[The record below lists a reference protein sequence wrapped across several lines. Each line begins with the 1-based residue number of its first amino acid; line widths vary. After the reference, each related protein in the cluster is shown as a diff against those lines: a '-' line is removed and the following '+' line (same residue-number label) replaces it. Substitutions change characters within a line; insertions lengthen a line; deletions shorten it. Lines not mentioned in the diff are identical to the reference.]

1 MDTVRRRRATGSRPS
16 TFAALALWVLAGC
29 GALRATKPEGLPG
42 GDYRSRCDQPL
53 HACLTSFESVCGD
66 GYDVVRAAETRERK
80 GSYPTVRESFTS
92 EAIVRCRTPQ
102 SLIGDARERGA
113 AGAGLA
119 PASGAADAAAP
130 QPSTATAP
138 ARALRPARP
147 TARASA
153 LAIVDR
159 GPRATAGRAADSRPA
174 LRPNKNDTDPSP
186 ASALPKWT
194 PCNKRSEPRPAS
206 FRKDAAPPVGPG
218 ERLRR
223 QATCR
228 SIDDKFRNNNAP
240 LPADTLCF
248 DSTSIRWVNELGIG
262 DSPSHTRIP

>member
-1 MDTVRRRRATGSRPS
+1 MRVIAASGRRRRIDGVWCALDPAAKPGIDQQKRRRATGSRPS

-92 EAIVRCRTPQ
+92 EAVVRCRTPQ

-119 PASGAADAAAP
+119 PPSGATAAAAP

-138 ARALRPARP
+138 DRP
-147 TARASA
+147 
-153 LAIVDR
+153 R
-159 GPRATAGRAADSRPA
+159 GCFPGSTQACLGPGACAGAQVCAADGARFGA
-174 LRPNKNDTDPSP
+174 CD
-186 ASALPKWT
+186 
-194 PCNKRSEPRPAS
+194 C
-206 FRKDAAPPVGPG
+206 GPG
-218 ERLRR
+218 GARDGG
-223 QATCR
+223 Q
-228 SIDDKFRNNNAP
+228 
-240 LPADTLCF
+240 
-248 DSTSIRWVNELGIG
+248 GG
-262 DSPSHTRIP
+262 